1 MSEYKPIDEC
11 QTVEELLADP
21 ERWARFESAYD
32 DYGNAVSPQNPRACM
47 FCLYGALQRIYGD
60 EFKQPFCQAEA
71 KLKGALAT
79 VATSVFGGVNYPAW
93 QDAPERT
100 HAEVLEAVRKA
111 GI

>member
-11 QTVEELLADP
+11 RTVEELLADP
-21 ERWARFESAYD
+21 ERWARFEAAYD

-71 KLKGALAT
+71 KLKGTLAT
-79 VATSVFGGVNYPAW
+79 VATSVLGGVNYPAW